1 MGDGTHREISN
12 GHIAFFNGPPSSG
25 KTSLVNSLRE
35 SLADPWFHLSLDDFR
50 AGYSEQTWANDH
62 ADLFDRVLAGYLA
75 SLREMALLGH
85 DILAEAVI
93 TPSRQSLYESSLGEM
108 PIVLVGVRCDWEVAV
123 QRESDRT
130 DRRHGPIDLPLEDYV
145 AVHAG
150 LIYDFEVDTSSE
162 SPEDLCHEIGAALW
176 KSHVFIVREPYVMV
190 GWRGA
195 VSKSCAAFRVCGA
208 EVVLER
214 ALPSQ
219 ESRR

>member
-1 MGDGTHREISN
+1 MISRSTTDTWHQINEIICPSMGDGTHREISN

-162 SPEDLCHEIGAALW
+162 SPEDLATKLVLLFGSLTSSSFA
-176 KSHVFIVREPYVMV
+176 SHTSWLD
-190 GWRGA
+190 G
-195 VSKSCAAFRVCGA
+195 
-208 EVVLER
+208 EV
-214 ALPSQ
+214 Q
-219 ESRR
+219 